1 MEELFEIGNKFFI
14 AEYVKETDCVEQYFT
29 LGKKYI
35 FVVAETNPSYYED
48 EDSIIRYF
56 DKGDFVTIDDDS
68 YVHSWT
74 PYIFINHFKLIKYC
88 QED

>member
-1 MEELFEIGNKFFI
+1 MEGLFEIGNKFFI

-35 FVVAETNPSYYED
+35 FVVAEANPSYYDYEEFIMNID
-48 EDSIIRYF
+48 E
-56 DKGDFVTIDDDS
+56 GDFVTIDDDG

-74 PYIFINHFKLIKYC
+74 PYIFINHFKLIQYC

>member
-1 MEELFEIGNKFFI
+1 MEELFEIGDKFFI
-14 AEYVKETDCVEQYFT
+14 AEYVKETDCVKQYFT

-35 FVVAETNPSYYED
+35 FVVAEADESHYEGFD
-48 EDSIIRYF
+48 E
-56 DKGDFVTIDDDS
+56 GDFVTIDDES

>member
-1 MEELFEIGNKFFI
+1 MEELFKIGNKFFI

-35 FVVAETNPSYYED
+35 FVVAEANPSYYED
-48 EDSIIRYF
+48 DFIMDSF
-56 DKGDFVTIDDDS
+56 DEGDFVTIDDTG

>member
-1 MEELFEIGNKFFI
+1 MEELFEIGNNFFI

-35 FVVAETNPSYYED
+35 FVVAEANPSCM
-48 EDSIIRYF
+48 DSF
-56 DKGDFVTIDDDS
+56 DKGDFVTIDDTG

>member
-1 MEELFEIGNKFFI
+1 MEELLEIGNKFFI

-35 FVVAETNPSYYED
+35 FVVAEADESHYED
-48 EDSIIRYF
+48 FIMDSF
-56 DKGDFVTIDDDS
+56 DKGDFVTIDDTG

>member
-35 FVVAETNPSYYED
+35 FVVAEANPPYYED
-48 EDSIIRYF
+48 FRMDSF
-56 DKGDFVTIDDDS
+56 VKGDFVTIDDDS

-74 PYIFINHFKLIKYC
+74 PYIFINHFKLIQYC

>member
-35 FVVAETNPSYYED
+35 FVVAETNASYYD
-48 EDSIIRYF
+48 GFIMNDF
-56 DKGDFVTIDDDS
+56 DKSDFVTIDDDGCM
-68 YVHSWT
+68 HSWT
-74 PYIFINHFKLIKYC
+74 PYIFINHFKYIKYS

>member
-1 MEELFEIGNKFFI
+1 MEELFEIGNNFFI

-35 FVVAETNPSYYED
+35 FVVAEANPSYYED
-48 EDSIIRYF
+48 FIMNDF
-56 DKGDFVTIDDDS
+56 DKGDFVTIDDDG

-74 PYIFINHFKLIKYC
+74 PYIFINHFKLIKYVKKIN
-88 QED
+88 

>member
-14 AEYVKETDCVEQYFT
+14 AEYVKETDCAEQCFT
-29 LGKKYI
+29 LGKKYT
-35 FVVAETNPSYYED
+35 FVVAEANLSYYKDFIMNSFD
-48 EDSIIRYF
+48 EGDS
-56 DKGDFVTIDDDS
+56 VTIDDDG

-74 PYIFINHFKLIKYC
+74 PYIFINHFKLIKHC

>member
-1 MEELFEIGNKFFI
+1 MEELFEIGNNFFI

-35 FVVAETNPSYYED
+35 FVVAEADESHHED
-48 EDSIIRYF
+48 FIMDSF
-56 DKGDFVTIDDDS
+56 DKGDFVTIDDTG
-68 YVHSWT
+68 YMHSWT

>member
-1 MEELFEIGNKFFI
+1 MEELFEIGNNFFI

-35 FVVAETNPSYYED
+35 FVVAEANPSYM
-48 EDSIIRYF
+48 DSF
-56 DKGDFVTIDDDS
+56 DKGDFVTIDDTG
-68 YVHSWT
+68 YMHSWT

>member
-35 FVVAETNPSYYED
+35 FVVAEADESYM
-48 EDSIIRYF
+48 DSF
-56 DKGDFVTIDDDS
+56 DKGDFVTIDDTG

>member
-14 AEYVKETDCVEQYFT
+14 AEYVKETDCVKQYFT
-29 LGKKYI
+29 LGKKYM
-35 FVVAETNPSYYED
+35 FVVAEAVNPSCYED
-48 EDSIIRYF
+48 FIIRYF
-56 DKGDFVTIDDDS
+56 DKGDFVTIDDTG